1 MKIKTMS
8 SVMDV
13 IMIAAELKD
22 MRYEPY
28 QFYDKWTPEQ
38 VAAQLNPRSLLD
50 CAVCARRIIEAA
62 HKEMGGV
69 GRHEEFHDFFMNC
82 EDAIVEVMWN
92 VFLEDGPRMFCET
105 TVEEEFYE
113 DGSSYAYY
121 VNNMITGHPVA
132 GKLPLEWYRLYYSNA
147 GHYGLIGKDF
157 DVRSITRKSV
167 NAICDL
173 QYSQYEIFLDST
185 EVSVEARQFINDGKT
200 RLANKALD
208 LSSLKFA
215 IDYAISSGDYSHAEN
230 DGLYV
235 EDYLHWSCIDDR
247 LMAASIKA
255 FGKISIVGIAIA
267 RFANRDINK
276 MRAVLKPFKKQR
288 KVINLLDDDHYNGS
302 FPVSIWWDRR
312 PKKKVFFLHTVFSLL
327 MAYANVPDHIIWTED
342 GLIESIEA
350 FKYTGVC
357 SKDLPDRVA
366 AARNLRPI
374 MMEKLG
380 GHVPPFQ
387 CLHTILSSS
396 CIGLHKKIMETTG
409 FAESAMPSVSAEH
422 DGYSISKMNKN
433 SPLQFKVGDFAACC
447 QSLDG
452 AGAMAVISILFS
464 EYADNYYVTSPTG
477 EPIGDVMIWKANECY
492 VVDSME
498 SRKLLPEDVFCKL
511 LCKIA
516 DQFDMPLV
524 INSEDN
530 ECMGWEYTEM
540 NKSVVPGTPVCDI
553 VKWGYRDTART
564 DVLSVISPIKGV
576 K

>member
-1 MKIKTMS
+1 MTKLDS
-8 SVMDV
+8 
-13 IMIAAELKD
+13 E
-22 MRYEPY
+22 
-28 QFYDKWTPEQ
+28 
-38 VAAQLNPRSLLD
+38 LNPRSLLD
-50 CAVCARRIIEAA
+50 CTVCARRIIEAA

-69 GRHEEFHDFFMNC
+69 GRHEEFHDFFTNC

-121 VNNMITGHPVA
+121 ANNMITGHRVK
-132 GKLPLEWYRLYYSNA
+132 GKLPLEWYRLYYSNT

-157 DVRSITRKSV
+157 DQDSITAMSRR
-167 NAICDL
+167 AIRDL
-173 QYSQYEIFLDST
+173 QYSQYEIFLDHDH
-185 EVSVEARQFINDGKT
+185 VSSEIRELMMSCKL

-208 LSSLKFA
+208 IASVKFA

-247 LMAASIKA
+247 LMAASVKA

-288 KVINLLDDDHYNGS
+288 KIINLLKDDHYNGS
-302 FPVSIWWDRR
+302 FPISIWWDRR
-312 PKKKVFFLHTVFSLL
+312 RNKKEFFQHTCFSLL

-357 SKDLPDRVA
+357 SKGLPDDIL

-374 MMEKLG
+374 MTEKLG
-380 GHVPPFQ
+380 GQTPGFKT
-387 CLHTILSSS
+387 LHEILSPS
-396 CIGLHKKIMETTG
+396 CVGLYAKIMTMNG

-433 SPLQFKVGDFAACC
+433 SPLQFRVGDFAACC
-447 QSLDG
+447 QSFDG
-452 AGAMAVISILFS
+452 VGAMAVISILFS